1 MKESLIFPFLHCL
14 PPPPGTHIPLVPKSC
29 RENALDNLSG
39 TLKIKLTVK
48 KMFTNSH
55 TDSHEQ
61 KQLKVRLQQMRAID
75 KFWKR
80 EEQIQVIIDKTELRK
95 LEGRTS

>member
-1 MKESLIFPFLHCL
+1 
-14 PPPPGTHIPLVPKSC
+14 
-29 RENALDNLSG
+29 
-39 TLKIKLTVK
+39 
-48 KMFTNSH
+48 MFTNSH

-80 EEQIQVIIDKTELRK
+80 GEQIQVIIDKTELRK
-95 LEGRTS
+95 LEGRTSQKESAGSVSFALEPQTGKGKRHLEFQKFGVWS